1 VPLSTFI
8 EISLREHSAIA
19 ARSNASWRFL
29 ALLLMLPFGVD
40 ERGLSLTWHLVG
52 VGVEMMG
59 AGGGAAG
66 GVAGRGG
73 GVAGFAVGEG
83 WVWEDDGW
91 AVGVESS
98 FFHLSVRL
106 FGLKTMFVRVI
117 VLVMVVVVVIAM
129 VVVMMIAIVIEAVIA
144 IANAIL
150 CERL

>member
-29 ALLLMLPFGVD
+29 ALLLRLPFGVA
-40 ERGLSLTWHLVG
+40 ERGLSLTWRLVG

-73 GVAGFAVGEG
+73 GVAGIAVGGG
-83 WVWEDDGW
+83 WV
-91 AVGVESS
+91 
-98 FFHLSVRL
+98 
-106 FGLKTMFVRVI
+106 
-117 VLVMVVVVVIAM
+117 
-129 VVVMMIAIVIEAVIA
+129 
-144 IANAIL
+144 
-150 CERL
+150 

>member
-40 ERGLSLTWHLVG
+40 ERGLLLTWCLVG

-73 GVAGFAVGEG
+73 GVAGFAVGGG
-83 WVWEDDGW
+83 WV
-91 AVGVESS
+91 
-98 FFHLSVRL
+98 
-106 FGLKTMFVRVI
+106 
-117 VLVMVVVVVIAM
+117 
-129 VVVMMIAIVIEAVIA
+129 
-144 IANAIL
+144 
-150 CERL
+150 